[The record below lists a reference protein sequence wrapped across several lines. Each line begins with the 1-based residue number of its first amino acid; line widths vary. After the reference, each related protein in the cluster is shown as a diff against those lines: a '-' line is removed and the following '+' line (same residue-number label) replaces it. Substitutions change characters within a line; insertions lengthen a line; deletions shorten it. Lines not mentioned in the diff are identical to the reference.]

1 MPFLSFLRRVVGWP
15 SPDLS
20 DEIEAAEPVA
30 ELELEPEST
39 TDLIELVEEAESA
52 EDAWWAPADVDLVRE
67 APKPTKTTIN
77 AATHERIK
85 RALDDP
91 DLELPQLPRVTQ
103 QALMCLRSESL
114 EYRELGKIVTQDQ
127 VLTAEILRVANS
139 VAFRRMSEV
148 QTVDTAFSRLGVR
161 ELRRI
166 LLATSMKS
174 VMIHTGPLNRS
185 LGRGLWQ
192 CSRVSAAIAEHVAPR
207 VGVDPSQAYLI
218 GLLHDIGKV
227 AILRVMHEMLPGHV
241 GGVPREDF
249 DRVCENWHEHLGQR
263 LASSWGLPDPL
274 PEVIGSH
281 HRQPDP
287 NHPMRD
293 QRLLISLADA
303 VCAMLHYAPYVPYD
317 FFHLDCVRGL
327 GIHDDAETRQ
337 WLATWPGLAAAQA
350 EVD

>member
-20 DEIEAAEPVA
+20 H
-30 ELELEPEST
+30 EPETSEPAIVQESGAESDS
-39 TDLIELVEEAESA
+39 DLIELVDEEDSI
-52 EDAWWAPADVDLVRE
+52 EDAWWAPQDVELVRE

-77 AATHERIK
+77 ASTHERIK

-103 QALMCLRSESL
+103 QALMCLRSEKL
-114 EYRELGKIVTQDQ
+114 EYRELAKIVTQDQ

-148 QTVDTAFSRLGVR
+148 QNVDTAFSRLGIR

-174 VMIHTGPLNRS
+174 VMIHTGAQNRS

-192 CSRVSAAIAEHVAPR
+192 CSRVSAAIMEHVAPR

-218 GLLHDIGKV
+218 GLLHDIGRV
-227 AILRVMHEMLPGHV
+227 AVLRVMHEMLPGHI

-281 HRQPDP
+281 HRPTDPD
-287 NHPMRD
+287 HPMRD
-293 QRLLISLADA
+293 QRLLISLADV
-303 VCAMLHYAPYVPYD
+303 VCAMLNYAPYVPYD
-317 FFHLDCVRGL
+317 FFNLDCIRGL
-327 GIHDDAETRQ
+327 GIKDDADTRQ
-337 WLATWPGLAAAQA
+337 WLATWPSLAASHAA
-350 EVD
+350 VD